1 MENKM
6 TVFPMEIE
14 GEESMLEQEIVKL
27 IDKALKERLI
37 ELGLEDLQVIAKNVM
52 PDLDRIISNRVK
64 EHFYEIGS
72 FLVQK
77 FGDLEGE

>member
-1 MENKM
+1 MEKKM

-77 FGDLEGE
+77 FGAIEGE

>member
-1 MENKM
+1 MEKKM

-77 FGDLEGE
+77 FGDIEGE